1 MSISSPVRPVIMIQ
15 SLLTQQTDNWNVQ
28 RWYWLRIAW
37 LPNDLHTSPLFWVC
51 IILMSWR
58 VPGCSLRC
66 LAKLRSQI
74 APRVSSGVGSS
85 QSIANILW
93 TFCNNPSW
101 LLSWRQLLFT
111 LKCAKVEMEDWQLLN
126 GVSVA
131 VIRLLVLIVVVIFEK
146 LSCGIWGKN
155 RLTCDPG
162 QRLMAK

>member
-1 MSISSPVRPVIMIQ
+1 MPSLSSDHAPVS
-15 SLLTQQTDNWNVQ
+15 SLDSARNRQTIEMYRANIGS
-28 RWYWLRIAW
+28 RIAW
-37 LPNDLHTSPLFWVC
+37 LPTDLHTSLF
-51 IILMSWR
+51 LSLPMSWL

-74 APRVSSGVGSS
+74 APRVSSGVGALQIFCELFAIIHPGSS
-85 QSIANILW
+85 GGSCCLHSSVQKWEA
-93 TFCNNPSW
+93 
-101 LLSWRQLLFT
+101 
-111 LKCAKVEMEDWQLLN
+111 EDWQLLN

-131 VIRLLVLIVVVIFEK
+131 MIPLLVLIVVVIFEK